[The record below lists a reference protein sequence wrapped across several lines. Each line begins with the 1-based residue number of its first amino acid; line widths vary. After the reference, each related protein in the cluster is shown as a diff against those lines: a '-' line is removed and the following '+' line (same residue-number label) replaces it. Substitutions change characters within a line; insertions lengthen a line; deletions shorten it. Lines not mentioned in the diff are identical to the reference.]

1 MKHLLL
7 FISLSLFSCSFTGV
21 KNTSVS
27 DTKVSLDDN
36 PQILDWYIDGND
48 TIIYTVTDSIYDEI
62 QRRKFIDSLYNS
74 N

>member
-1 MKHLLL
+1 MKYLIFL
-7 FISLSLFSCSFTGV
+7 FLVIIKSCSFTGV
-21 KNTSVS
+21 TNTSVS